1 MTGERNPATGPGR
14 TMSTLRTGGAA
25 VLRKIA
31 PALGTLALSVAGC
44 AGAAP
49 PPLPVAR
56 VQAAPIPYQVGT
68 SAVTGAAA
76 RQGAASAADT
86 SCDPT
91 ASLRPAGPPQ
101 VTPGSFMA
109 TIRARGY
116 LVAGVDPGT
125 YHFGFFNPSRGQF
138 QGFDIDMLHAIARAI
153 FGDPSKIEF
162 KSITDAQ
169 RISAVRSG
177 SVDIVAHT
185 MIITCAR
192 LRQVD
197 FSTVYFDTGQR
208 VLVAKNSPAKS
219 IADLGG
225 QKVCA
230 TKGSISLANVAVAP
244 SHPIPVAA
252 PYWTDCLVLLQQG
265 DVAAISTD
273 AAILI
278 GLTAQD
284 PETKL
289 VGPQF
294 TNDPY
299 GLAISKRHPDFVRF
313 VNAVLAKMRANGQWA
328 ASYARWIG
336 APVPAPPR
344 ARYR

>member
-1 MTGERNPATGPGR
+1 MLGT
-14 TMSTLRTGGAA
+14 
-25 VLRKIA
+25 VA
-31 PALGTLALSVAGC
+31 PALGAFALLAVAGC
-44 AGAAP
+44 AGAAAP
-49 PPLPVAR
+49 PFAAVR
-56 VQAAPIPYQVGT
+56 VQPVPIPYRAGLAAVS
-68 SAVTGAAA
+68 SASA
-76 RQGAASAADT
+76 RKLSASAADK

-91 ASLRPAGPPQ
+91 ASLRPARPPR

-109 TIRARGY
+109 RIRARGY
-116 LVAGVDPGT
+116 LIAGVDPGT
-125 YHFGFFNPSRGQF
+125 YHFGFFDPSRGQF
-138 QGFDIDMLHAIARAI
+138 EGFDVDMLHAVAKAI
-153 FGDPSKIEF
+153 FGDPNKIEF

-169 RISAVRSG
+169 RQSAVQSG

-192 LRQVD
+192 LKHLD
-197 FSTVYFDTGQR
+197 FSTVYFETGQR
-208 VLVAKNSPAKS
+208 VLVAKTSPAKS
-219 IADLGG
+219 MADLGG

-244 SHPIPVAA
+244 SHPVPVAA

-265 DVAAISTD
+265 DVAAVSTD
-273 AAILI
+273 TAILI

-299 GLAISKRHPDFVRF
+299 GLSISKRHPDFVRF

-336 APVPAPPR
+336 TPVPAPPK

>member
-1 MTGERNPATGPGR
+1 
-14 TMSTLRTGGAA
+14 MSTLRMSGPA
-25 VLRKIA
+25 VLHKIA
-31 PALGTLALSVAGC
+31 PALGTLALSIAGC
-44 AGAAP
+44 ASAAP

-56 VQAAPIPYQVGT
+56 VQTAPIPYQVGT

-76 RQGAASAADT
+76 RRGAASAADT

-91 ASLRPAGPPQ
+91 ASLRPAGPPR

-109 TIRARGY
+109 KIRARGY
-116 LVAGVDPGT
+116 LIAGVDPGT
-125 YHFGFFNPSRGQF
+125 YHFGFFDPSRGQF
-138 QGFDIDMLHAIARAI
+138 EGFDIDMLHAIAKAI
-153 FGDPSKIEF
+153 FGDATKIEF

-169 RISAVRSG
+169 RISAVGSG

-192 LRQVD
+192 LRQAD

-336 APVPAPPR
+336 APVPAPPK